1 MNENCYRNNTHNT
14 INNTPYFLPNIYLD
28 TSATTQ
34 PIKEVIAE
42 ITKYMTNKWYNPSSL
57 YSPSKEVKNNIEEV
71 RCKVAKSINAEPN
84 EIFFTSG
91 GSESNSMA
99 ILGLL
104 NSNKVEIQKVIT
116 SGLEHSSIVKLLE
129 SKSNQVSVDI
139 VKCHT
144 SGKIDLSDLITKL
157 ESIKSNGLNR
167 KTLVTIQFA
176 NNEIGTIQD
185 MKTISDL
192 VHMTDKNFIL
202 HTDAVQAYGHIPIDV
217 KELDVDMLSVSGHK
231 IGCPKGI
238 GFLYIKENIQHFIEP
253 IIYGTQEQGLRGGTE
268 NVPYIMGL
276 GKAIEYLNYDNSELI
291 SKRKYFE
298 NGLIKLGFEINGSD
312 NKLPNNISA
321 TYAPPFDF
329 NNESLIYILD
339 MFGIYISSGS
349 ACNSTQIKPS
359 LVLKNI
365 GLTDNLIAKT
375 IRITM
380 PPDITK
386 EQINYVLT
394 KIEESIMILQLDN
407 KNKLTN

>member
-34 PIKEVIAE
+34 PRKEVVAE
-42 ITKYMTNKWYNPSSL
+42 ITKYMMNKWYNPSSL

-144 SGKIDLSDLITKL
+144 NGKIDLSDLITKL

-185 MKTISDL
+185 IKTISDL
-192 VHMTDKNFIL
+192 VHMADKNFIL

-253 IIYGTQEQGLRGGTE
+253 LIYGTQEQGLRGGTE

-276 GKAIEYLNYDNSELI
+276 GKAIECLNYDNSDLI

>member
-42 ITKYMTNKWYNPSSL
+42 ITKYMMNKWYNPSSL

-129 SKSNQVSVDI
+129 SKINQVSVDI

-144 SGKIDLSDLITKL
+144 NGKIDLSDLITKL

-185 MKTISDL
+185 IKTISDL

-253 IIYGTQEQGLRGGTE
+253 VIYGTQEQGLRGGTE

-298 NGLIKLGFEINGSD
+298 NGLMKLGFEINGSD

>member
-1 MNENCYRNNTHNT
+1 MSENCYRNNPHDN
-14 INNTPYFLPNIYLD
+14 ISNTPYFLQNIYLD

-34 PIKEVIAE
+34 PRKEVIAE
-42 ITKYMTNKWYNPSSL
+42 ITKYMMNKWYNPSSL

-91 GSESNSMA
+91 GCESNSMA

-104 NSNKVEIQKVIT
+104 NSNKVEVEKVIT

-129 SKSNQVSVDI
+129 SKSNEVSIDI

-157 ESIKSNGLNR
+157 EAMKSNELNR

-202 HTDAVQAYGHIPIDV
+202 HTDAVQAYGHIPIDI

-276 GKAIEYLNYDNSELI
+276 GKAIEYLDYDNSELI
-291 SKRKYFE
+291 SNRKYFE

>member
-34 PIKEVIAE
+34 PIKEVVAE
-42 ITKYMTNKWYNPSSL
+42 ITKYMMNKWYNPSSL

-144 SGKIDLSDLITKL
+144 NGKIDLSDLITKL

-185 MKTISDL
+185 IKTISDL

-253 IIYGTQEQGLRGGTE
+253 LIYGTQEQGLRGGTE

-298 NGLIKLGFEINGSD
+298 NGLMKLGFEINGSD

-394 KIEESIMILQLDN
+394 KIEESIMILRLDN

>member
-34 PIKEVIAE
+34 PRKEVVAE

-129 SKSNQVSVDI
+129 SKINQVSVDI

-185 MKTISDL
+185 IKTISDL

-202 HTDAVQAYGHIPIDV
+202 HTDAVQAYGQIPIDV
-217 KELDVDMLSVSGHK
+217 KELGIDMLSVSGHK
-231 IGCPKGI
+231 IGTPKGI
-238 GFLYIKENIQHFIEP
+238 GFLYINEEIQPLIKP
-253 IIYGTQEQGLRGGTE
+253 LISGSQQQGLRGGTE
-268 NVPYIMGL
+268 NVPYIIAL
-276 GKAIEYLNYDNSELI
+276 GKAVDLISYENKELI
-291 SKRKYFE
+291 KNRIYFE
-298 NGLIKLGFEINGSD
+298 NELKKIGFRINGSD
-312 NKLPNNISA
+312 YKLPNNINA
-321 TYAPPFDF
+321 TYYSPP
-329 NNESLIYILD
+329 NNNFTNEALIYLLD

-349 ACNSTQIKPS
+349 ACNSSKIES
-359 LVLKNI
+359 SHVLKAI
-365 GLTDNLIAKT
+365 GLSDSDAMKT

-386 EQINYVLT
+386 EIIDYVVKKIDEQI
-394 KIEESIMILQLDN
+394 KIMNLN
-407 KNKLTN
+407 N

>member
-349 ACNSTQIKPS
+349 ACDSTQIKPS

>member
-1 MNENCYRNNTHNT
+1 MNENCYRNNPHDN
-14 INNTPYFLPNIYLD
+14 ISNTPYFLQNIYLD

-34 PIKEVIAE
+34 PRKEVIAE
-42 ITKYMTNKWYNPSSL
+42 ITKYMMNKWYNPSSL
-57 YSPSKEVKNNIEEV
+57 YSPSKEVKNSIEEV

-91 GSESNSMA
+91 GCESNSMA

-104 NSNKVEIQKVIT
+104 NSNKVEVEKVIT

-129 SKSNQVSVDI
+129 SKSNEVSIDI

-157 ESIKSNGLNR
+157 ETINSNELNR

-202 HTDAVQAYGHIPIDV
+202 HTDAVQSYGHIPIDV
-217 KELDVDMLSVSGHK
+217 KDLDIDMMSVSGHK

-276 GKAIEYLNYDNSELI
+276 GKAIEYIDYDNSELI
-291 SKRKYFE
+291 GKRKYFE

-386 EQINYVLT
+386 EQIDYVLS
-394 KIEESIMILQLDN
+394 KIEESIKILQLDN
-407 KNKLTN
+407 KNSLTN